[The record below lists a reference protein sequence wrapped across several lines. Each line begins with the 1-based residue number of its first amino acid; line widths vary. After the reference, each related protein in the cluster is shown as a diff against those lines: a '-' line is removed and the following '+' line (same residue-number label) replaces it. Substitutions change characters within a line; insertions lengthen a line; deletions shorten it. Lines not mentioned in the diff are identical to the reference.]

1 MNIIW
6 IFIDSVRRY
15 YSEDD
20 RSRLKIM
27 DKFKSNAIEF
37 TDVVT
42 SAPSTVMSIS
52 AMMTGCHSYILGT
65 NYNDFRFNRKEFPS
79 LASILKSE
87 GWDCNAILMHPE
99 IREKLTCLDIYPRR
113 KWPKNFSHGYWWSNN
128 VIYDFLSK
136 VLKNEKSS
144 KSPINKFWFID
155 YNCRKD
161 PKTSNTVEKTINL
174 FYENG
179 YNHENSIFILCSDHG
194 YPDPSRGITP
204 ELLKKK

>member
-1 MNIIW
+1 MD
-6 IFIDSVRRY
+6 FIDSVRRY

-79 LASILKSE
+79 LLQ
-87 GWDCNAILMHPE
+87 
-99 IREKLTCLDIYPRR
+99 
-113 KWPKNFSHGYWWSNN
+113 FSKAKGGI
-128 VIYDFLSK
+128 VM
-136 VLKNEKSS
+136 
-144 KSPINKFWFID
+144 
-155 YNCRKD
+155 
-161 PKTSNTVEKTINL
+161 L
-174 FYENG
+174 F
-179 YNHENSIFILCSDHG
+179 
-194 YPDPSRGITP
+194 
-204 ELLKKK
+204 